1 MTAYSPG
8 CTDRTSNGFSK
19 ACDLSCAMSPT
30 CSRTTVLSL
39 LSVTAMTRNASI
51 NDKRCSLVELL
62 AHGGILVDQ
71 VRKLLRLI
79 RQIFAEREQHD
90 GCRKRNRDQ
99 THCEKKT
106 PARAPNESLPNHHTA
121 PVDQIEHGREP
132 LTICWIGTHC
142 SSGTEQSSRLAQACT
157 CSSCC
162 FNGQ

>member
-1 MTAYSPG
+1 MFELLCLGLQALI
-8 CTDRTSNGFSK
+8 NGQLHL
-19 ACDLSCAMSPT
+19 A
-30 CSRTTVLSL
+30 
-39 LSVTAMTRNASI
+39 
-51 NDKRCSLVELL
+51 ELL
-62 AHGGILVDQ
+62 AHGGILTDQ
-71 VRKLLRLI
+71 VRKLLRSI
-79 RQIFAEREQHD
+79 RQIFAEREQYD
-90 GCRKRNRDQ
+90 GCRNRNRDQ